1 MTKERN
7 PMTTATELIDIA
19 VVAGPT
25 SPGTTADW
33 ELFFARRALATLKSR
48 LGQQALLE
56 LLEPD
61 TAASA
66 RTLKAWANSS
76 DGQWRPALTQLHVHG
91 ISAAEFV
98 SYFMSITS
106 EQPELLAAQPEHFV
120 LAEAGDGPSHVIR
133 IVENLGRH
141 ISDFYITF
149 TGEDQAVAELAP
161 DYPTRMVGTVALADG
176 TTIGHALHQFR
187 ETADGFDVLLAIYF
201 PTAAPE
207 EFIEGHRQHLAVEF
221 TNWIVGAAES
231 LGRTS
236 NSPVPLVVT
245 GTETYRS

>member
-1 MTKERN
+1 
-7 PMTTATELIDIA
+7 MTTATEPARTTETIDIA
-19 VVAGPT
+19 VAAGPT

-33 ELFFARRALATLKSR
+33 ELFFARRALANLKSR
-48 LGQQALLE
+48 LGQQAQLE

-66 RTLKAWANSS
+66 RTLKAWADRSQ
-76 DGQWRPALTQLHVHG
+76 GHWRPAVTQLQVHG
-91 ISAAEFV
+91 ISAGEFV
-98 SYFMSITS
+98 SYFMSITG
-106 EQPELLAAQPEHFV
+106 EQPKLLAAQPEHFV
-120 LAEAGDGPSHVIR
+120 LAEAGDGPSHVVR
-133 IVENLGRH
+133 VVENLGRY

-149 TGEDQAVAELAP
+149 TGEDQAVAELAA

-187 ETADGFDVLLAIYF
+187 ETTDGFDALLAIYF
-201 PTAAPE
+201 PADAPE

-245 GTETYRS
+245 GTEHYRS

>member
-1 MTKERN
+1 MA
-7 PMTTATELIDIA
+7 PC
-19 VVAGPT
+19 
-25 SPGTTADW
+25 S
-33 ELFFARRALATLKSR
+33 
-48 LGQQALLE
+48 
-56 LLEPD
+56 
-61 TAASA
+61 
-66 RTLKAWANSS
+66 
-76 DGQWRPALTQLHVHG
+76 TQLQVHG

-98 SYFMSITS
+98 SYFMSITGD
-106 EQPELLAAQPEHFV
+106 QPKLLAARPEHFV

-133 IVENLGRH
+133 VVENLGRY

-149 TGEDQAVAELAP
+149 TGEDQAVAKLAP

-201 PTAAPE
+201 PAAAPE

-221 TNWIVGAAES
+221 TNWIAGAAES
-231 LGRTS
+231 LGRTG

-245 GTETYRS
+245 GTEPYRS